1 MSLDFNNA
9 GGGNRG
15 DQVRHLYADLS
26 AFEALLEDA
35 AAEALPG
42 KQEDFV
48 ADMQEKFDQYRGQMF
63 LSAAQHSWLKSI
75 AGYE

>member
-1 MSLDFNNA
+1 MSMDFNDA
-9 GGGNRG
+9 GRPRG
-15 DQVRHLYADLS
+15 DQVRYLYADLS

-35 AAEALPG
+35 ASEALPG
-42 KQEDFV
+42 KQEEFV

-63 LSAAQHSWLKSI
+63 LSPAQHSWLKSI